1 VINLERF
8 LNGLALAGLMLSA
21 SPLAAGPAHAGAE
34 PAVCDC
40 PDGIEVEGR
49 PWVRLMPPT
58 MSSTAA
64 YLGVR
69 NTTDGDMTIVAGAS
83 PVAAA
88 TELHDH
94 IQDEQGVMRMR
105 QVESITIPA
114 KGRVDL
120 QPGGLHVML
129 IDLQEPLEEGAQVP
143 LRLDLENGDKL
154 HLRAEVRRAQ
164 RPSAGAHHHHD
175 H

>member
-1 VINLERF
+1 MINPNRI
-8 LNGLALAGLMLSA
+8 LNGLALAGLLLAA
-21 SPLAAGPAHAGAE
+21 SPLAADPGSTGAGQGI
-34 PAVCDC
+34 CDC
-40 PDGIEVEGR
+40 PDGIELEGR

-64 YLGVR
+64 YLSLR
-69 NTTDGDMTIVAGAS
+69 NTTDGDKEIVAGES
-83 PVAAA
+83 SVAAA

-114 KGRVDL
+114 NGRVDL

>member
-1 VINLERF
+1 VINLDRI
-8 LNGLALAGLMLSA
+8 LNGLALAGLMLAASA
-21 SPLAAGPAHAGAE
+21 LAAAPAYAGAGQ
-34 PAVCDC
+34 AVCDC
-40 PDGIEVEGR
+40 PEGIELEGR

-64 YLGVR
+64 YLGLR
-69 NTTDGDMTIVAGAS
+69 NTTDGDMEIVAGES
-83 PVAAA
+83 PVAAV

-94 IQDEQGVMRMR
+94 IEDEQGVMRMR

-114 KGRVDL
+114 NARVDL

-129 IDLQEPLEEGAQVP
+129 IDLLEPLEEGAQIP
-143 LRLDLENGDKL
+143 LRLELENGGNL
-154 HLRAEVRRAQ
+154 HVQAEVRRAEH
-164 RPSAGAHHHHD
+164 PSAGGHHHHE